1 MKEMKPIGTII
12 TYQQSKF
19 MIIGYETCEID
30 NSIIPHYVVVPIP
43 LGYMKPE
50 SLRVIR
56 VDADYVIVQ
65 VGYLNSFGERYLGG
79 KKLQFEG
86 LNHLDFD
93 QLKEQDSL
101 LQEYI
106 RNAEE

>member
-19 MIIGYETCEID
+19 MVVGYETCEMN

-43 LGYMKPE
+43 LGYMKSE

-56 VDADYVIVQ
+56 FDADYEIVQ
-65 VGYLNSFGERYLGG
+65 EGYLNSMGEKYLGG

-86 LNHLDFD
+86 LAHLDFD

-106 RNAEE
+106 KNAEE